1 MERVNVVS
9 TNIEFI
15 EYDSDNSL
23 LKVGF
28 TNGRSYEYKDVPQDI
43 FNNFKDADSKGKFF
57 AKHIKNKF
65 K

>member
-15 EYDSDNSL
+15 EYDSDNSI

-28 TNGRSYEYKDVPQDI
+28 TNGRSYEYKEVTQQT
-43 FNNFKDADSKGKFF
+43 FNDFKEADSKGKFF